1 MNKQSFLPINNHYST
16 IDISTLKSNNF
27 KVTTLKREG
36 IEKSSIIEI
45 AKYRDK
51 NFKNN
56 RFRLFLLLLGK
67 LELLGDLET
76 LLLELLILFSFLF
89 TLKKFKLKFSRIK

>member
-36 IEKSSIIEI
+36 IEKTSII
-45 AKYRDK
+45 
-51 NFKNN
+51 
-56 RFRLFLLLLGK
+56 
-67 LELLGDLET
+67 
-76 LLLELLILFSFLF
+76 
-89 TLKKFKLKFSRIK
+89 

>member
-36 IEKSSIIEI
+36 IQKSSIIEI

-51 NFKNN
+51 NFKIINKKKEKIE
-56 RFRLFLLLLGK
+56 G
-67 LELLGDLET
+67 
-76 LLLELLILFSFLF
+76 IICIIIYSFN
-89 TLKKFKLKFSRIK
+89 

>member
-45 AKYRDK
+45 AKYSDQ
-51 NFKNN
+51 
-56 RFRLFLLLLGK
+56 L
-67 LELLGDLET
+67 
-76 LLLELLILFSFLF
+76 
-89 TLKKFKLKFSRIK
+89 

>member
-36 IEKSSIIEI
+36 IEKSSIIKI
-45 AKYRDK
+45 AKNSDQLLK
-51 NFKNN
+51 NSQIKN
-56 RFRLFLLLLGK
+56 LLLLIQKQYHHLYHLYKIKMEKKK
-67 LELLGDLET
+67 LHL
-76 LLLELLILFSFLF
+76 
-89 TLKKFKLKFSRIK
+89 